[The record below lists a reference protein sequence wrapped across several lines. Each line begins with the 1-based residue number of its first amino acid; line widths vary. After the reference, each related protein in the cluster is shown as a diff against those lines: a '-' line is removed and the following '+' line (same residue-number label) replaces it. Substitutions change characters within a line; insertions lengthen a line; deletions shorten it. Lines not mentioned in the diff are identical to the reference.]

1 MIIIEEKLNCVLLSP
16 QILHDNRGWFQVAFN
31 IADLH
36 KLNLHFQ
43 SVCQLNHS
51 MTELAG
57 TVRGLNYQEAPYE
70 QAKIVRCIKGNL
82 YSVAVDIRKE
92 SETFGRWCG
101 FELNAESGNLMYI
114 PRGYAHG
121 FIANEDH
128 TELEYLT
135 DNVYSKEHAKS
146 IRYDDPDIGID
157 WTQNGQVAVLE
168 TVLSKKIANAALL
181 RDLL

>member
-1 MIIIEEKLNCVLLSP
+1 M
-16 QILHDNRGWFQVAFN
+16 
-31 IADLH
+31 
-36 KLNLHFQ
+36 
-43 SVCQLNHS
+43 
-51 MTELAG
+51 
-57 TVRGLNYQEAPYE
+57 
-70 QAKIVRCIKGNL
+70 
-82 YSVAVDIRKE
+82 
-92 SETFGRWCG
+92 
-101 FELNAESGNLMYI
+101 NAESGNLMYI

-168 TVLSKKIANAALL
+168 TVLSEKNAIAALL
-181 RDLL
+181 RDLLWVIPHKGQCVRCAADFRQVVQWRRRDTVCIARKNCAR